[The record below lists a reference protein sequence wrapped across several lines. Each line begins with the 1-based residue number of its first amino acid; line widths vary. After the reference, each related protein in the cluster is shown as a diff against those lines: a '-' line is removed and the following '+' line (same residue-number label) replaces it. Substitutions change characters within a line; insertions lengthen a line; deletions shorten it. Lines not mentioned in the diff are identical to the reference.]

1 MIDTAHHSPFMLSAA
16 QKAQLDAW
24 RAKFA
29 ELPSVEIVTLFPLP
43 STLEGLLTQLNE
55 LEKCVSSF
63 RPFSAGHMR
72 VLQEQFDTEY
82 TYESNRIEGNTL
94 SYQETDLVVNQGMTI
109 GGKPLKDHLEAINHQ
124 QAIAQ
129 IRTLVSK
136 EVPFTGRELLSIHS
150 LILRGI
156 DQDNAGMYRSVRVR
170 IKGSDHVFPNPVK
183 VPELMNDYFAFYD
196 LEKDRLHPVLLASFM
211 HAKLV
216 KIHPFIDGN
225 GRTARLI
232 MNLMLMRAGYPI
244 TIIASENTSRLTYY
258 GALEAFDH
266 DENSVAFHHFVA
278 TNVRRWCLTYL
289 EQFASDI
296 AENRRETGYYFFK
309 TISPFLDLKRHP

>member
-1 MIDTAHHSPFMLSAA
+1 
-16 QKAQLDAW
+16 
-24 RAKFA
+24 
-29 ELPSVEIVTLFPLP
+29 
-43 STLEGLLTQLNE
+43 
-55 LEKCVSSF
+55 
-63 RPFSAGHMR
+63 MR

-129 IRTLVSK
+129 IRALISK
-136 EVPFTGRELLSIHS
+136 AVPFIERELLNIHA

-156 DQDNAGMYRSVRVR
+156 DHDNAGMYRSVRVR
-170 IKGSDHVFPNPVK
+170 IKGSDHFFPNPVK
-183 VPELMNDYFAFYD
+183 VPALMNDYFAFYD
-196 LEKDRLHPVLLASFM
+196 LEKDRLHPVLLASIM

-225 GRTARLI
+225 GRTARLT
-232 MNLMLMRAGYPI
+232 MNLMLMRAGYPV
-244 TIIASENTSRLTYY
+244 TIIASENTSRLAYY
-258 GALEAFDH
+258 NALEAFDH
-266 DENSVAFHHFVA
+266 DESSVEFHHFIA

-289 EQFASDI
+289 DLFASDI

-309 TISPFLDLKRHP
+309 TISPLYI